1 MACCSKVKGTICGY
15 SRRKGIGGGERL
27 NEALR
32 PLLPR
37 KSGEPLC
44 SSPAKNDNAALTTVD
59 VDAFCGLRS
68 HG

>member
-15 SRRKGIGGGERL
+15 FKRKDIAGGEGCIK
-27 NEALR
+27 ALR
-32 PLLPR
+32 PLPPR